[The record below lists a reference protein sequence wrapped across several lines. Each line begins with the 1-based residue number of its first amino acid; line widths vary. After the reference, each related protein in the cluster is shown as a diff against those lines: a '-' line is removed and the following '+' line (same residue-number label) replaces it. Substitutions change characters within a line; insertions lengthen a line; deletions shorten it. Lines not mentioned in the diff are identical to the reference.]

1 MAGRLPV
8 IYVRGFAGG
17 ASGIDQ
23 AVDDPFYG
31 FNLGSTHVRVG
42 GQGDP
47 VFYQFESPLLR
58 LVTEHQYQ
66 LHVEGGQEAYLDSHE
81 DGSIDQA
88 SLWIHRFYDT
98 SASTWSTEPVDFSI
112 ESAAKDLLRFVE
124 KVLRKTGAPRVHL
137 VSHSMGGLIC
147 RSLIQRV
154 IPDTYGAE
162 SPGPGGRRLAADFV
176 DRFFTYGTP
185 HGGIEFDVGFGLYE
199 ALRYTLGMSGADI
212 FGPQRMYEYLTPAA
226 SRQPEVPPEW
236 DARAMPDGE
245 NFPLERVFCVV
256 GTNAKDYQAAHG
268 LSSKVV
274 GPKSDGLVQIQN
286 ALVTSAN
293 HAYVHRSHS
302 GRYGLV
308 NSEEGY
314 QNLTRFLFGDVKVTA
329 DLVDLFLP
337 DDEELT
343 WQAEAQVSIRGLPV
357 LMHEQTAAH
366 HCPILIEKRRPEDP
380 ADRPVPLVTTYLS
393 SQMSRPEQTRS
404 MRYTLHIRVLSL
416 RERKRGFFWDDHQEQ
431 TSDFDDTLIID
442 VEFRNSALAAWAA
455 WNSQIAEPL
464 RSYRPSGD
472 PLSDEDPREGMWA
485 ARVPLPR
492 GGQFL
497 GQSAALTLS
506 VRPAG

>member
-1 MAGRLPV
+1 MVGRLPI
-8 IYVRGFAGG
+8 IYVRGFAGDT
-17 ASGIDQ
+17 SGIDQ

-47 VFYQFESPLLR
+47 IFYQFESPLLR
-58 LVTEHQYQ
+58 LVAEHQYQ
-66 LHVEGGQEAYLDSHE
+66 LLVEGGQEAYLDSHD
-81 DGSIDQA
+81 DGSVEHT
-88 SLWIHRFYDT
+88 SLWIHRFYDA
-98 SASTWSTEPVDFSI
+98 SASTWSAQPVDFSV
-112 ESAAKDLLRFVE
+112 ESAATDLLRFVE
-124 KVLRKTGAPRVHL
+124 KVLLKTGADRVHL
-137 VSHSMGGLIC
+137 VAHSMGGLIC
-147 RSLIQRV
+147 RSMIQRL
-154 IPDTYGAE
+154 IPETYGPDK
-162 SPGPGGRRLAADFV
+162 PGPKQRRLAADFV

-185 HGGIEFDVGFGLYE
+185 HGGIEFDVGFGLFE
-199 ALRYTLGMSGADI
+199 ALRDTFGMSGADI
-212 FGPQRMYEYLTPAA
+212 FGPKRMYEYLTPAA
-226 SRQPEVPPEW
+226 ARASEVPDEW
-236 DARAMPDGE
+236 DARMMPNDE

-256 GTNAKDYQAAHG
+256 GTNAKDYPAAHG

-286 ALVTSAN
+286 ALVTGAN

-314 QNLTRFLFGDVKVTA
+314 QNLSRFLFGDVKVTA
-329 DLVDLFLP
+329 DLVDLVLP
-337 DDEELT
+337 NDEELT

-357 LMHEQTAAH
+357 LMHEQTAEH
-366 HCPILIEKRRPEDP
+366 YCPILIERRRPDDP

-393 SQMSRPEQTRS
+393 TTMSRPEQTHT

-442 VEFRNSALAAWAA
+442 VEFRESGLAAWTT
-455 WNSQIAEPL
+455 WNSQISEPL
-464 RSYRPSGD
+464 RSYQPSGD
-472 PLSDEDPREGMWA
+472 PLPDENKQEGVWS
-485 ARVPLPR
+485 ARVPLPV

-497 GQSAALTLS
+497 GPNAALTLA
-506 VRPAG
+506 VRNAG